1 MEVIRTRQMYLFIS
15 VFIFVMLNFVF
26 AITLPQKCKNMY
38 LFINL
43 LCYFNMDFSL
53 FRAVVVIQTKIILN

>member
-1 MEVIRTRQMYLFIS
+1 MCLFLR
-15 VFIFVMLNFVF
+15 VFVFVMLNFVF

-43 LCYFNMDFSL
+43 LRYFKMYFSL
-53 FRAVVVIQTKIILN
+53 FRAVVVIQTKIITFKSKLF